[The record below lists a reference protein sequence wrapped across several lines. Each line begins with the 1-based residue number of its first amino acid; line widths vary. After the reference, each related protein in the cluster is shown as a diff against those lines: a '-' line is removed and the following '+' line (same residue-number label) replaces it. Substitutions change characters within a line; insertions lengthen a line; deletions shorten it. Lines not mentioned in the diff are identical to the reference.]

1 MLGCCGATRR
11 RLANVG
17 KSPICFKHSRGG
29 PIAAQTTG
37 DRKEKSDDHKE
48 DLRQKPHDRRRQST
62 YLHAVPERRCP
73 SMAGSWCCDREK
85 FRNGLKEVN
94 GVWTGARMA
103 AGGST
108 EHACSCKNEWSAS
121 RCCQPVPIL
130 LPACPSTW
138 TSFNIQVSEGA
149 SVSSQSHTL
158 LCKTPPIVFLAPRH
172 PPCVVGEELLQCKIQ
187 RELLQYAKKYNN
199 NTRART
205 HSLCTSAGLRL

>member
-11 RLANVG
+11 WLANVG

-85 FRNGLKEVN
+85 FRNGPKEVN

-149 SVSSQSHTL
+149 SFPLKATPSSENPAYRLSRPS
-158 LCKTPPIVFLAPRH
+158 PPSVRGGWGVAA
-172 PPCVVGEELLQCKIQ
+172 VQ
-187 RELLQYAKKYNN
+187 
-199 NTRART
+199 NTAGA
-205 HSLCTSAGLRL
+205 SAVC